1 VKKLRIAL
9 ALTVALGLFLLY
21 RAGILGVFA
30 EPAKLKQALIDLGP
44 WGQLAFVASYTALQP
59 FGVPGTVFVM
69 AAPLVWPWPVAF
81 ALSMIGTM
89 AASVVGF
96 SFARFVG
103 RDWVADKVP
112 ARIRAYEAALERR
125 AFVTVALLRFIFWMP
140 QWLHVFLGVSKV
152 PFWTHFW
159 GSVVGYAVPLFLMSY
174 FGEALFAV
182 LRTLSTEAWIAIA
195 LGMVFLVAGGWYVA
209 RRRGKRAIPPLGPTP
224 AALPE
229 QRS

>member
-1 VKKLRIAL
+1 MKKLRIAL